1 MAAAQ
6 HTRQRTRQHRGKH
19 DAKPFPWGKLAAYLV
34 LGMLAFSVLF
44 PVLWITAQSFMQEWQ
59 VYRWPITFVPD
70 PPTLENYRDLF
81 LPRPDRPALPIVR
94 WLLNSIFVSTAVT
107 ILVTAVAA
115 LAAYA
120 FARFEF
126 PGRHALFLFFGASML
141 IPSQITFIPSFLIV
155 RQFGWIDTYN
165 ALIWP
170 PIAGFFGVFFLR
182 QFFQTIP
189 RDFEDAAIIDGC
201 SRLGVFRHVIIPLS
215 TSALVTLGIFTFLG
229 AWNDFVWTLIVL
241 NSNEMRTLT
250 VGLTIFNGEYW
261 SEQGIIMA
269 GAVFTSLP
277 VVIVFL
283 ILQKRI
289 TESMV
294 LAGLAGR

>member
-1 MAAAQ
+1 L
-6 HTRQRTRQHRGKH
+6 TG
-19 DAKPFPWGKLAAYLV
+19 
-34 LGMLAFSVLF
+34 GMLSGYGLLLLLTFLILF
-44 PVLWITAQSFMQEWQ
+44 PVIWIIAQSFMQEAQ
-59 VYRWPITFVPD
+59 IYRWPINFIPSPATFQ
-70 PPTLENYRDLF
+70 NYANLF
-81 LPRPDRPALPIVR
+81 TYRPDRPDLPIAR
-94 WLLNSIFVSTAVT
+94 WLFNSAFVATSVT
-107 ILVTAVAA
+107 VLILTVASMA
-115 LAAYA
+115 GYA

-126 PGRHALFLFFGASML
+126 PGKTFFFYLFGASLL

-155 RQFGWIDTYN
+155 RAFGWIDTYH

-182 QFFQTIP
+182 QFFLTIP

-201 SRLGVFRHVIIPLS
+201 SRWGVFRHVILPLS
-215 TSALVTLGIFTFLG
+215 TSAMVTLAIFTFLG

-277 VVIVFL
+277 IVIVFL
-283 ILQKRI
+283 FLQKRI
-289 TESMV
+289 SESV
-294 LAGLAGR
+294 LLAGIGGR

>member
-1 MAAAQ
+1 MAVGQPRARRFSMA
-6 HTRQRTRQHRGKH
+6 
-19 DAKPFPWGKLAAYLV
+19 KLAAYGV
-34 LGMLAFSVLF
+34 LGVLAFSVLF
-44 PVLWITAQSFMQEWQ
+44 PVLWIIAQSLMQEWQ
-59 VYRWPITFVPD
+59 IYRWPITFIPTPV
-70 PPTLENYRDLF
+70 TLENYRDLL
-81 LPRPDRPALPIVR
+81 LPRPDRPPLPIVR
-94 WLLNSIFVSTAVT
+94 WLINSIFVASSVT
-107 ILVTAVAA
+107 ILVVTVAA

-126 PGRHALFLFFGASML
+126 PGRNVLFLFFGASML

-155 RQFGWIDTYN
+155 RALGWIDTYN

-277 VVIVFL
+277 VVVVFL
-283 ILQKRI
+283 FLQRRI

>member
-1 MAAAQ
+1 MAARA
-6 HTRQRTRQHRGKH
+6 RRTRRF
-19 DAKPFPWGKLAAYLV
+19 AWGTAIAYCV
-34 LGMLAFSVLF
+34 LGVLTFSVLF
-44 PVLWITAQSFMQEWQ
+44 PVLWIIAQSFMQERQ
-59 VYRWPITFVPD
+59 IYRWPITFIPT
-70 PPTLENYRDLF
+70 PPTADNYLSLF
-81 LPRPDRPALPIVR
+81 TPRPDRPALPIAR
-94 WLLNSIFVSTAVT
+94 WLFNSMFVATSVT
-107 ILVTAVAA
+107 ILVVTVASM
-115 LAAYA
+115 AAYA

-126 PGRHALFLFFGASML
+126 AGRNFLFLFFGASML
-141 IPSQITFIPSFLIV
+141 IPAQITFIPSFLIV
-155 RQFGWIDTYN
+155 RALGWIDTYH

-201 SRLGVFRHVIIPLS
+201 SRLGVFRHVILPLS
-215 TSALVTLGIFTFLG
+215 VSALVTLGIFTFLG

-241 NSNEMRTLT
+241 NSNDMRTLT

-283 ILQKRI
+283 FLQKRI

>member
-1 MAAAQ
+1 MQ
-6 HTRQRTRQHRGKH
+6 SRRRGLT
-19 DAKPFPWGKLAAYLV
+19 G
-34 LGMLAFSVLF
+34 GMLSGYGLLLLLTFLILF
-44 PVLWITAQSFMQEWQ
+44 PVIWIIAQSFMQEAQ
-59 VYRWPITFVPD
+59 IYRWPINFIPSPATFQ
-70 PPTLENYRDLF
+70 NYANLF
-81 LPRPDRPALPIVR
+81 TYRPDRPDLPIAR
-94 WLLNSIFVSTAVT
+94 WLFNSAFVATSVT
-107 ILVTAVAA
+107 VLILTVASMA
-115 LAAYA
+115 GYA

-126 PGRHALFLFFGASML
+126 PGKTFFFYLFGASLL

-155 RQFGWIDTYN
+155 RAFGWIDTYH

-182 QFFQTIP
+182 QFFLTIP

-201 SRLGVFRHVIIPLS
+201 SRWGVFRHVILPLS
-215 TSALVTLGIFTFLG
+215 TSAMVTLAIFTFLG

-277 VVIVFL
+277 IVIVFL
-283 ILQKRI
+283 FLQKRI
-289 TESMV
+289 SESV
-294 LAGLAGR
+294 LLAGIGGR

>member
-1 MAAAQ
+1 
-6 HTRQRTRQHRGKH
+6 
-19 DAKPFPWGKLAAYLV
+19 
-34 LGMLAFSVLF
+34 MLSGYGLLLLLTFLILF
-44 PVLWITAQSFMQEWQ
+44 PVIWIIAQSFMQEAQ
-59 VYRWPITFVPD
+59 IYRWPINFIPSPATFQ
-70 PPTLENYRDLF
+70 NYANLF
-81 LPRPDRPALPIVR
+81 TYRPDRPDLPIAR
-94 WLLNSIFVSTAVT
+94 WLFNSAFVATSVT
-107 ILVTAVAA
+107 VLILTVASMA
-115 LAAYA
+115 GYA

-126 PGRHALFLFFGASML
+126 PGKTFFFYLFGASLL

-155 RQFGWIDTYN
+155 RAFGWIDTYH

-182 QFFQTIP
+182 QFFLTIP

-201 SRLGVFRHVIIPLS
+201 SRWGVFRHVILPLS
-215 TSALVTLGIFTFLG
+215 TSAMVTLAIFTFLG

-277 VVIVFL
+277 IVIVFL
-283 ILQKRI
+283 FLQKRI
-289 TESMV
+289 SESV
-294 LAGLAGR
+294 LLAGIGGR

>member
-1 MAAAQ
+1 MTVAPQKSRRFAL
-6 HTRQRTRQHRGKH
+6 
-19 DAKPFPWGKLAAYLV
+19 GKLLAYLV
-34 LGMLAFSVLF
+34 LGLLAFSVLF
-44 PVLWITAQSFMQEWQ
+44 PTLWIIAQSFMQEWQ
-59 VYRWPITFVPD
+59 IYRWPITFVPA
-70 PPTLENYRDLF
+70 PLTLENYQDLF
-81 LPRPDRPALPIVR
+81 LARPDRPALPIAR
-94 WLLNSIFVSTAVT
+94 WLFNSIFVSSAVT
-107 ILVTAVAA
+107 LLVVAVAA

-126 PGRHALFLFFGASML
+126 PGRNVLFLFFGASML
-141 IPSQITFIPSFLIV
+141 IPAQITFIPSFLIV
-155 RQFGWIDTYN
+155 RALGWIDSYN

-215 TSALVTLGIFTFLG
+215 VSALVTLAIFTFLG

-241 NSNEMRTLT
+241 NSNDMRTLT

-283 ILQKRI
+283 FLQRRI

>member
-1 MAAAQ
+1 
-6 HTRQRTRQHRGKH
+6 
-19 DAKPFPWGKLAAYLV
+19 
-34 LGMLAFSVLF
+34 
-44 PVLWITAQSFMQEWQ
+44 
-59 VYRWPITFVPD
+59 
-70 PPTLENYRDLF
+70 
-81 LPRPDRPALPIVR
+81 
-94 WLLNSIFVSTAVT
+94 
-107 ILVTAVAA
+107 VAA

-120 FARFEF
+120 FARFTF
-126 PGRHALFLFFGASML
+126 PGRNALFLFFGASML
-141 IPSQITFIPSFLIV
+141 IPSQITFIPTFLIV

-277 VVIVFL
+277 VVLVFL